1 MRNAAQIYGKVAKET
16 ASPRELEANLLL
28 KAAARF
34 QAIRDAGYGTDR
46 EFDDALMFNRKL
58 WSIFLTSV
66 TKNDHPLPAP
76 IRQNIA
82 NLGLFVMNRTVTL
95 SAERSP
101 DGLASL
107 ISINRELA
115 AGLLGRAQ

>member
-28 KAAARF
+28 RAAARF
-34 QAIRDAGYGTDR
+34 QSVKDSGAENDK

-66 TKNDHPLPAP
+66 TQPDNPLPAS

-82 NLGLFVMNRTVTL
+82 NLGLFVMSHTVVL
-95 SAERSP
+95 SAEKRR
-101 DGLASL
+101 DGLTSL

-115 AGLLGRAQ
+115 AGLLGRA

>member
-1 MRNAAQIYGKVAKET
+1 MRNAAQAYGKVAKET

-28 KAAARF
+28 RAAARF
-34 QAIRDAGYGTDR
+34 QALRDASTRTDK

-66 TKNDHPLPAP
+66 TQADNPLPAG

-82 NLGLFVMNRTVTL
+82 NLGLFVMNRTIAL
-95 SAERSP
+95 SADRRPE
-101 DGLASL
+101 GLNPL
-107 ISINRELA
+107 ILINRELA
-115 AGLLGRAQ
+115 AGLLGRA

>member
-16 ASPRELEANLLL
+16 ANPRELEANLLL
-28 KAAARF
+28 RAAARF
-34 QAIRDAGYGTDR
+34 QTIRDAGFGSDR

-66 TKNDHPLPAP
+66 TKDDHPLPAP

-82 NLGLFVMNRTVTL
+82 NLGLFVMNRTVML
-95 SAERSP
+95 SAERST

-115 AGLLGRAQ
+115 AGLLGRA